1 MSVTQE
7 SGERNTIEEC
17 GSQRRHAKKNQLLIP
32 SNCQLSR
39 FNCRQRPPFS
49 LYPINRLHNYLIV
62 HSRCLRFFL
71 TIYPTFA
78 ADLSND
84 SRQRLRGAC
93 RFVFAHRFSISAI
106 FIFVVFLPLAVQFDR
121 GYHSFEDL
129 SLTCSLAS
137 QSPMTAAAVA
147 CLLLSSP
154 LTIFSMESSSLAAA
168 AVGDEGEVD
177 DLFGEDER
185 GGDDGAALEAT
196 LSNADPPDVPIDAE
210 VGDKRGENLCRSLSA
225 ARGDGVVPAPY
236 AEARSGF
243 CEVHIVTVV
252 ATCN

>member
-1 MSVTQE
+1 
-7 SGERNTIEEC
+7 
-17 GSQRRHAKKNQLLIP
+17 
-32 SNCQLSR
+32 
-39 FNCRQRPPFS
+39 
-49 LYPINRLHNYLIV
+49 
-62 HSRCLRFFL
+62 
-71 TIYPTFA
+71 
-78 ADLSND
+78 
-84 SRQRLRGAC
+84 
-93 RFVFAHRFSISAI
+93 
-106 FIFVVFLPLAVQFDR
+106 
-121 GYHSFEDL
+121 
-129 SLTCSLAS
+129 
-137 QSPMTAAAVA
+137 MTAAAVA

-154 LTIFSMESSSLAAA
+154 LTIFSMESSSLGLLAAAA

-243 CEVHIVTVV
+243 CGVQKMLIWQYRDGLKSGPVLLSSSQTEHSHHFL
-252 ATCN
+252 AHFRMYLM